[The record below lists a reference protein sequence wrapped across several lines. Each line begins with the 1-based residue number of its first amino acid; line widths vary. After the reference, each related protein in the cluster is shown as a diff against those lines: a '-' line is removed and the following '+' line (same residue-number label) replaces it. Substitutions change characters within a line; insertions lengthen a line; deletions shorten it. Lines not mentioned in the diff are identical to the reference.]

1 MLILNNFATKFT
13 IKQEG
18 KMNKKIL
25 TLLGLAIILVACN
38 NSRKNTNEQAVTNEP
53 VNITVADFL
62 TNADEYVGQDVKI
75 KGTVSHTCK
84 HGGKRMFIFD
94 DNEDTRVKID
104 AGEGIASFDA
114 SLEGSDVVVSGIL
127 KELVI
132 DETYLMEWE
141 QEVNAEMNNPEEESD
156 TIAVAEHEG
165 GGLGEAADQGTH
177 VSAMESIADY
187 RKQIKESGKDHLSF
201 YSIECISYEV
211 LPADSIN

>member
-1 MLILNNFATKFT
+1 
-13 IKQEG
+13 
-18 KMNKKIL
+18 MNKKIL

-38 NSRKNTNEQAVTNEP
+38 NSQKNINENATANEP
-53 VNITVADFL
+53 VNITVSDFL
-62 TNADEYVGQDVKI
+62 TKADEYVGQEVKI

-94 DNEDTRVKID
+94 DNEDNRVKIE
-104 AGEGIASFDA
+104 AGEEITSFDA
-114 SLEGSDVVVSGIL
+114 SLEGSDIVVSGIL
-127 KELVI
+127 KELII

-141 QEVNAEMNNPEEESD
+141 QEVNAELNNPEEESD
-156 TIAVAEHEG
+156 TTVVAEHEG

-177 VSAMESIADY
+177 VSALESIADY

>member
-13 IKQEG
+13 IKQEE

-38 NSRKNTNEQAVTNEP
+38 NSRKNTNKQAVTNEP

-62 TNADEYVGQDVKI
+62 TKADEYVGQEVKI
-75 KGTVSHTCK
+75 KGTVSHTCRN
-84 HGGKRMFIFD
+84 GGKKMFIFD
-94 DNEDTRVKID
+94 ENEDSRVKIE
-104 AGEGIASFDA
+104 ASESVPSFDV
-114 SLEGSDVVVSGIL
+114 SLEGSDVLVIGML
-127 KELVI
+127 NELVI
-132 DETYLMEWE
+132 DEAYLSEWE
-141 QEVNAEMNNPEEESD
+141 QEVNDEMNNPEAESD
-156 TIAVAEHEG
+156 TTAVAEHEG

-177 VSAMESIADY
+177 VPAMESIADY
-187 RKQIKESGKDHLSF
+187 RKQIKASGKDHLSF